1 MVRVNL
7 NVIDETHKRWKK
19 FQESSKFS
27 TLSQLI
33 RESVEIFISSYSKT
47 ETKEALS
54 KNSHEL
60 RGELSSIKGF
70 SQMLIEEYKD
80 ELSWDVLLKI
90 KEIYDKSVNIEKI
103 LNKVLNT
110 EKIMEEIFDVLIV
123 EDDDSTVH
131 LLSDFLKRRG
141 YTSKRTSTLRE
152 TMMLLKHSV
161 PKFVL
166 IDVLLPDSD
175 DGYKICRK
183 IKADDRLK
191 QVPVY
196 YITAVPETEVSE
208 KTKETGASGYFL
220 KPFNMSDF
228 NTLLNIS

>member
-1 MVRVNL
+1 
-7 NVIDETHKRWKK
+7 
-19 FQESSKFS
+19 
-27 TLSQLI
+27 
-33 RESVEIFISSYSKT
+33 
-47 ETKEALS
+47 
-54 KNSHEL
+54 
-60 RGELSSIKGF
+60 
-70 SQMLIEEYKD
+70 MLIEEYKD

-183 IKADDRLK
+183 IKEDDRLK
-191 QVPVY
+191 QIPVY

-208 KTKETGASGYFL
+208 RAKETGASGYFL